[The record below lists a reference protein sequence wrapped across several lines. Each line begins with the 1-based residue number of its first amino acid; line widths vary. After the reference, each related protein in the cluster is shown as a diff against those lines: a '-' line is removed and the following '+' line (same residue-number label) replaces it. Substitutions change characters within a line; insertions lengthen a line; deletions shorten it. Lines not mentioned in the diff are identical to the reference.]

1 VKRREFITLLGGAA
15 AWPLAARAQQREE
28 IRRVGDRLPKRP
40 WYGDVGWLSRAV
52 RLRHTPF
59 TPERVLKALGI

>member
-1 VKRREFITLLGGAA
+1 MKRREFITLLGGAA

-59 TPERVLKALGI
+59 TPERVLKALG

>member
-1 VKRREFITLLGGAA
+1 MNRRTIMTLLGGAA

-52 RLRHTPF
+52 RLHHTPF
-59 TPERVLKALGI
+59 TPERVLKALE